1 MVRWTNEAIR
11 THVLWFGTCLKRS
24 DTVSDRDK
32 ERILEKMKDF
42 DSLLNENPF
51 VQKTKAEGIAE
62 GEIKASQKAIV
73 TIVRGRFPALTELAQ
88 EEVVK
93 INKPDVL
100 EYLIEQVSTAPD
112 EAMVRQLLHPT
123 AA

>member
-1 MVRWTNEAIR
+1 ME
-11 THVLWFGTCLKRS
+11 GP
-24 DTVSDRDK
+24 DRDK
-32 ERILEKMKDF
+32 ERILNKMKDF

-93 INKPDVL
+93 IDKPDVL
-100 EYLIEQVSTAPD
+100 DYLIEQVSTAPD
-112 EAMVRQLLHPT
+112 EAMIRQLLRST